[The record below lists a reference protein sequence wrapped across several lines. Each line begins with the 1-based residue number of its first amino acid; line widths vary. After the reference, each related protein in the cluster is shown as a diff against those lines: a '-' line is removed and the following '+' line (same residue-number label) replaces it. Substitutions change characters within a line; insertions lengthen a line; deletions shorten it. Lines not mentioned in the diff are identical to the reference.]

1 MKLPPPEVSNNVVQW
16 LRGATG
22 AKCVLKHFKS
32 DGQKYFAIFNCTVCR
47 DEFKQAA
54 DTLSD
59 GIPVKLQEWAT
70 KHAHQPPA
78 IEDVLATVFE
88 PGNFKK
94 RLRLRSLNQPNR
106 LSRNRC
112 PCWCSTREGN
122 SVNSL
127 HDALVAVHPTAMPKE
142 FFKWK
147 RQQ

>member
-94 RLRLRSLNQPNR
+94 KAEAPKSEPAKPPEPKPLPVLVQHKGRKF
-106 LSRNRC
+106 
-112 PCWCSTREGN
+112 RE
-122 SVNSL
+122 
-127 HDALVAVHPTAMPKE
+127 
-142 FFKWK
+142 
-147 RQQ
+147 